1 MRGQTT
7 SLAIVARDQYGIILW
22 ARMKKLSI
30 GDSEVIEASA
40 ILCLFIDLQT
50 VIISMSITFFFF
62 RYGKE

>member
-40 ILCLFIDLQT
+40 ILWAIHLDN
-50 VIISMSITFFFF
+50 VIIEGDAKMCIVV
-62 RYGKE
+62 